1 MVSREGRF
9 TGRPVPVPFP
19 GAVPL
24 SLYIHWPWCAR
35 KCPYCDFN
43 SRAVPGEIPE
53 SRYIA
58 ALLAQ
63 LEAEL
68 PLALG
73 RPLQTIYIGGGT
85 PSLMTPEGMRRL
97 LDGVR
102 ARLALVPDCEISMEA
117 NPGTLEAGRFEAYA
131 ACGVN
136 RASIGVQSFSG
147 MELRHLGRIHSPQ
160 EAKAAARE
168 AARVF
173 GNFNL
178 DLMFGLPDEDGAGL
192 AADMREAL
200 AAGSTHLSFYQ
211 LTLEEGTAFAKR
223 PPAGM
228 PDPDQLWEMTE
239 AIIKGLSASGFRRY
253 EVSGYAKPGFECRH
267 NLNYWRYGDY
277 LAIGAG
283 AHGKASSE
291 RGILRFAASA
301 SPLRFMREIEAEG
314 GSGETRWVT
323 DEELP
328 FEFMLNGLRLLEG
341 VPEDF
346 FLERTGLS
354 VGIIAPELESAR
366 NAGLLSEEAGVF
378 RATEKGM
385 DFLSD
390 LQEIFLV

>member
-1 MVSREGRF
+1 MVSRESRF
-9 TGRPVPVPFP
+9 KGCPVPVPDP

-24 SLYIHWPWCAR
+24 SLYIHWPWCVR

-43 SRAVPGEIPE
+43 SRAASGAIPE
-53 SRYIA
+53 ERYIA
-58 ALLAQ
+58 ALLVQ

-73 RPLQTIYIGGGT
+73 RSLQTIYIGGGT
-85 PSLMTPEGMRRL
+85 PSLMTPEGMGRL

-102 ARLALVPDCEISMEA
+102 SRLPLAPGCEISMEA

-131 ACGVN
+131 SCGVN
-136 RASIGVQSFSG
+136 RASIGVQSFSET
-147 MELRHLGRIHSPQ
+147 ELQRLGRIHSPG
-160 EAKAAARE
+160 EAKAAVRE

-178 DLMFGLPDEDGAGL
+178 DLMFGLPGENGAGL
-192 AADMREAL
+192 AADIREAL
-200 AAGSTHLSFYQ
+200 AAGGAHLSFYQ

-239 AIIKGLSASGFRRY
+239 AIINELSASGFRRY

-283 AHGKASSE
+283 AHGKASGE
-291 RGILRFAASA
+291 RGILRFASSA
-301 SPLRFMREIEAEG
+301 SPSRFMQEIEAG
-314 GSGETRWVT
+314 GRSGERRWVT

-341 VPEDF
+341 VPEGF

-354 VGIIAPELESAR
+354 PEIIAPELESAR
-366 NAGLLSEEAGVF
+366 SAGLLCEEAGVF